1 MFQND
6 YATVIEKW
14 KVDLI
19 VARAKRLGFRRQDL
33 EDAQQSI
40 VLALLAFQFDPS
52 KANGATEST
61 AVTSV
66 IDHQLFNLQRRRNRY
81 AQRVTECD
89 KDFGDDSAVASTW
102 SDGLRIAVRSD
113 LDTAT
118 SRLTPI
124 ARQICELL
132 ADGLSLNEIATSL
145 GMGWHTAHRHLQNIR
160 QCFEQLGID
169 ASVCE

>member
-19 VARAKRLGFRRQDL
+19 VSRAKRLGFQRQDL

-40 VLALLAFQFDPS
+40 VLELLAFQFDPS

-66 IDHQLFNLQRRRNRY
+66 IDHQLLNLRRRRNRY
-81 AQRVTECD
+81 ARRVTECD
-89 KDFGDDSAVASTW
+89 NDFADDNAVASAW
-102 SDGLRIAVRSD
+102 QDGLRIAVRSD

-132 ADGLSLNEIATSL
+132 ADGLSLNEIATAL
-145 GMGWHTAHRHLQNIR
+145 GVGWHTVNRHLQHIR
-160 QCFEQLGID
+160 QCFEQLGLD
-169 ASVCE
+169 ASDCE